1 MGRIEQTIYNIGVIM
16 DEPKKLT
23 KEQHE
28 ELQKAVEEL
37 FANMGKEMDKE
48 DNEPHMHAGGLIP
61 TECDCC
67 RERKRRRFL

>member
-1 MGRIEQTIYNIGVIM
+1 MT
-16 DEPKKLT
+16 DETPKLT

-28 ELQKAVEEL
+28 ALQKAVEEL
-37 FANMGKEMDKE
+37 FADMDKH
-48 DNEPHMHAGGLIP
+48 DDEPHMYAGGLIP

>member
-1 MGRIEQTIYNIGVIM
+1 MT
-16 DEPKKLT
+16 DETPKLT

-28 ELQKAVEEL
+28 ALQKVVEEI
-37 FANMGKEMDKE
+37 FADMGKHNND
-48 DNEPHMHAGGLIP
+48 EPHMHAGGLIP